1 MYDITKM
8 KMLVV
13 DDNDFMRDLVAS
25 MLREIG
31 FRDIFHAS
39 DGEAALLKTKEVDPH
54 MILCDV
60 DMEPMNGLDFVE
72 RLRRNAPPPPHIP
85 TPVILLTA
93 HSDAEIVQRAIKLG
107 VNAYIVKPVKRNQ
120 LEARIATV
128 LEKMYG
134 P

>member
-1 MYDITKM
+1 MFDITKM
-8 KMLVV
+8 KVLVV
-13 DDNDFMRDLVAS
+13 DDNDFMRDLIAS

-39 DGEAALLKTKEVDPH
+39 DGVKNKEVDPH
-54 MILCDV
+54 LILCDV

-72 RLRRNAPPPPHIP
+72 RLRRTAPPPPANP

-128 LEKMYG
+128 LEKLR
-134 P
+134 

>member
-8 KMLVV
+8 KVLVV

-31 FRDIFHAS
+31 FRDISYAG
-39 DGEAALLKTKEVDPH
+39 DGEAALQKSKEVDTH
-54 MILCDV
+54 LILCDV

-72 RLRRNAPPPPHIP
+72 RLRRLTIPPSVAK

-128 LEKMYG
+128 LEKLR
-134 P
+134 

>member
-1 MYDITKM
+1 MFDITKI
-8 KMLVV
+8 KVLVV

-31 FRDIFHAS
+31 FRDISHAS
-39 DGEAALLKTKEVDPH
+39 DGEAALQKSKEVDPH
-54 MILCDV
+54 LILCDV

-72 RLRRNAPPPPHIP
+72 RLRRLTTPPSVSK

-128 LEKMYG
+128 LEKLR
-134 P
+134 